1 MTWESFCRPQLHKR
15 MNRSRHK
22 LQRSVAERLPSGP
35 LGPTSLVE
43 QISGVLKEAILEGIL
58 KGGEKLVETELKE
71 KFGVSRSPIREALR
85 DLEKKGLV
93 EIFPRKGAFVRPISS
108 KDIRENFPVRAV
120 LEGLAAK
127 EALERFEPDRL
138 LEMEKAFQKMRE
150 AAQERDGR
158 SYWEHHR
165 LFHETFIQACGNQ
178 LLMGLLKDLRTHA
191 LWYRFSYQ
199 YYQEDLG
206 SSLAIH
212 ESILEVFRT
221 MDPNRGKELEQM
233 VRAHIEQAMERF
245 LSYLAEQDATPES
258 VSHSRSMED
267 EMEPYAQGRIK

>member
-1 MTWESFCRPQLHKR
+1 MTWESFCWPQRHEK
-15 MNRSRHK
+15 MNRSRHES
-22 LQRSVAERLPSGP
+22 QRSLTQRLPGEP
-35 LGPTSLVE
+35 LGPTSLME
-43 QISGVLKEAILEGIL
+43 QISRVLKEAILEGIL
-58 KGGEKLVETELKE
+58 KGGEKLVEAELKE

-93 EIFPRKGAFVRPISS
+93 EIYPRKGAFVRPISS
-108 KDIRENFPVRAV
+108 KDIKENFPVRAV

-127 EALERFEPDRL
+127 EALERFEPEQL
-138 LEMEKAFQKMRE
+138 LEMEKALRKMRE
-150 AAQERDGR
+150 AVQERDGR

-178 LLMGLLKDLRTHA
+178 LLIGLLKDLRTHA

-199 YYQEDLG
+199 YYQEDLA

-212 ESILEVFRT
+212 ESMLGVFRT
-221 MDPNRGKELEQM
+221 MDPKRGKELEQM

-245 LSYLAEQDATPES
+245 LSYLADQDASPES
-258 VSHSRSMED
+258 VSHSRSMGD
-267 EMEPYAQGRIK
+267 EMEPYVQGRIK